1 MEKTNGGN
9 LIQIK
14 NLVATVNLNNGDTLV
29 TVNKANMELK
39 RGNSYAIVGKSG
51 SGKTSLIS
59 IIGLLNHSY
68 QGEFL
73 YNGMSVST
81 LTDSQLSMLRA
92 SNIGF
97 VFQNYSL
104 IKHLRVWENIELIA
118 MISSVLVGTLG
129 KEYLISVNAQMYGW
143 SPTYSF
149 SITGSDFQDTIKME
163 NFFREIYNT
172 DHFVAVTFSMLEEIT
187 VAPVASVSSLQDISD
202 TVYKKTVPVDVVFT
216 TSTYNKIYNLPMSS
230 GDWFDSSEINKTLC
244 MVVNKAAQNY
254 FDTSYAVGNVESS
267 LSLTPFNV
275 VGTVNDG
282 TDIPTVYLDAH
293 SIELLVPNM
302 WKVKNATVHWHSEAG
317 ITMRQM
323 YSSLHDILEDTI
335 GGNLDIIGKSDIGDT
350 YNSVLSVLQL
360 GLLVTSFLLLFVS
373 VLGQINIGLSSLEQ
387 RTHELLIRRAI
398 GASRANIVTLVL
410 GAQLTISVFVCIVSI
425 LISFFLVQG
434 MGLFLPVD
442 SPVAALE
449 YPILSAVVAVI
460 TSVVVAL
467 LGGLLPA
474 LKAAKLEPALAL
486 R

>member
-1 MEKTNGGN
+1 M
-9 LIQIK
+9 
-14 NLVATVNLNNGDTLV
+14 LN
-29 TVNKANMELK
+29 MILK
-39 RGNSYAIVGKSG
+39 DLRISPLRNILTGISMFVG
-51 SGKTSLIS
+51 I
-59 IIGLLNHSY
+59 
-68 QGEFL
+68 
-73 YNGMSVST
+73 
-81 LTDSQLSMLRA
+81 
-92 SNIGF
+92 
-97 VFQNYSL
+97 
-104 IKHLRVWENIELIA
+104 IA

-373 VLGQINIGLSSLEQ
+373 VNSNDDPLPCKGMAALGGSRHALINLSTQIDIPPIIKKSLSPATGYFGHKDEQ
-387 RTHELLIRRAI
+387 SHHLNTFYVSFASVCALQM
-398 GASRANIVTLVL
+398 GAFCILQNFFQRNFCFRPAFEKV
-410 GAQLTISVFVCIVSI
+410 VCIITRKGEVLPPFDRKEVRTWNLIAENFKSNVPFKVSVNGCCTTKRATPTTKSGDAGNGKYRFAT
-425 LISFFLVQG
+425 LPCMRNGSFTPLTSIFKTKKLNR
-434 MGLFLPVD
+434 
-442 SPVAALE
+442 
-449 YPILSAVVAVI
+449 VI
-460 TSVVVAL
+460 
-467 LGGLLPA
+467 
-474 LKAAKLEPALAL
+474 KWQEK

>member
-1 MEKTNGGN
+1 M
-9 LIQIK
+9 
-14 NLVATVNLNNGDTLV
+14 
-29 TVNKANMELK
+29 
-39 RGNSYAIVGKSG
+39 
-51 SGKTSLIS
+51 
-59 IIGLLNHSY
+59 
-68 QGEFL
+68 
-73 YNGMSVST
+73 
-81 LTDSQLSMLRA
+81 
-92 SNIGF
+92 
-97 VFQNYSL
+97 
-104 IKHLRVWENIELIA
+104 
-118 MISSVLVGTLG
+118 GTLG

-244 MVVNKAAQNY
+244 MVVNKAA
-254 FDTSYAVGNVESS
+254 
-267 LSLTPFNV
+267 
-275 VGTVNDG
+275 
-282 TDIPTVYLDAH
+282 
-293 SIELLVPNM
+293 PNM

>member
-1 MEKTNGGN
+1 M
-9 LIQIK
+9 I
-14 NLVATVNLNNGDTLV
+14 
-29 TVNKANMELK
+29 LK
-39 RGNSYAIVGKSG
+39 DLRISPLRNILTGISMFVG
-51 SGKTSLIS
+51 I
-59 IIGLLNHSY
+59 
-68 QGEFL
+68 
-73 YNGMSVST
+73 
-81 LTDSQLSMLRA
+81 
-92 SNIGF
+92 
-97 VFQNYSL
+97 
-104 IKHLRVWENIELIA
+104 IA

-230 GDWFDSSEINKTLC
+230 GDW
-244 MVVNKAAQNY
+244 

>member
-1 MEKTNGGN
+1 M
-9 LIQIK
+9 
-14 NLVATVNLNNGDTLV
+14 LN
-29 TVNKANMELK
+29 MILK
-39 RGNSYAIVGKSG
+39 DLR
-51 SGKTSLIS
+51 IS
-59 IIGLLNHSY
+59 PLRNI
-68 QGEFL
+68 
-73 YNGMSVST
+73 
-81 LTDSQLSMLRA
+81 LTGLSM
-92 SNIGF
+92 F
-97 VFQNYSL
+97 VG
-104 IKHLRVWENIELIA
+104 IIA

-202 TVYKKTVPVDVVFT
+202 TD
-216 TSTYNKIYNLPMSS
+216 NKIYNLPMSS

>member
-1 MEKTNGGN
+1 M
-9 LIQIK
+9 
-14 NLVATVNLNNGDTLV
+14 LN
-29 TVNKANMELK
+29 MILK
-39 RGNSYAIVGKSG
+39 DLRISPLRNILTGISMFVG
-51 SGKTSLIS
+51 I
-59 IIGLLNHSY
+59 
-68 QGEFL
+68 
-73 YNGMSVST
+73 
-81 LTDSQLSMLRA
+81 
-92 SNIGF
+92 
-97 VFQNYSL
+97 
-104 IKHLRVWENIELIA
+104 IA

-216 TSTYNKIYNLPMSS
+216 TSTHNKIYNLPMSS

>member
-1 MEKTNGGN
+1 M
-9 LIQIK
+9 I
-14 NLVATVNLNNGDTLV
+14 
-29 TVNKANMELK
+29 LK
-39 RGNSYAIVGKSG
+39 DLRISPLRNILTGISMFVG
-51 SGKTSLIS
+51 I
-59 IIGLLNHSY
+59 
-68 QGEFL
+68 
-73 YNGMSVST
+73 
-81 LTDSQLSMLRA
+81 
-92 SNIGF
+92 
-97 VFQNYSL
+97 
-104 IKHLRVWENIELIA
+104 IA

-387 RTHELLIRRAI
+387 RTHELLIWRFSCEYCYFSVRRTI
-398 GASRANIVTLVL
+398 NY
-410 GAQLTISVFVCIVSI
+410 ISVCLYCFNPDI
-425 LISFFLVQG
+425 
-434 MGLFLPVD
+434 LFLGSRHGVI
-442 SPVAALE
+442 SACGFSRSGTGISYSFGSGSCYNIRCCSVAWRTIA
-449 YPILSAVVAVI
+449 
-460 TSVVVAL
+460 SVKSC
-467 LGGLLPA
+467 
-474 LKAAKLEPALAL
+474 KA
-486 R
+486 

>member
-1 MEKTNGGN
+1 M
-9 LIQIK
+9 
-14 NLVATVNLNNGDTLV
+14 LN
-29 TVNKANMELK
+29 MILK
-39 RGNSYAIVGKSG
+39 DLRISPLRNILTGISMFVG
-51 SGKTSLIS
+51 I
-59 IIGLLNHSY
+59 
-68 QGEFL
+68 
-73 YNGMSVST
+73 
-81 LTDSQLSMLRA
+81 
-92 SNIGF
+92 
-97 VFQNYSL
+97 
-104 IKHLRVWENIELIA
+104 IA

-293 SIELLVPNM
+293 SIELLVPNV

-373 VLGQINIGLSSLEQ
+373 VLGQINIKEEERQIYLEMM
-387 RTHELLIRRAI
+387 LKVDNL
-398 GASRANIVTLVL
+398 
-410 GAQLTISVFVCIVSI
+410 FI
-425 LISFFLVQG
+425 LIKNPCMEQSLMKKGGHFLTTKNEEGHG
-434 MGLFLPVD
+434 MGLLSVKRAVEECQGSIYTNVENGIFQASVMLPRVENKTD
-442 SPVAALE
+442 QE
-449 YPILSAVVAVI
+449 
-460 TSVVVAL
+460 
-467 LGGLLPA
+467 
-474 LKAAKLEPALAL
+474 EN
-486 R
+486 